1 MPMDTDITSVRPYAI
16 MINNHRYATPQDGIA
31 KADILF
37 EALAEGSITRFLAV
51 FTDVTAAED
60 IGPIR
65 SSRPYYLDMTRAY
78 DAIYVHAGGSDDAY
92 IAMKSAK
99 MTRVDGVNGGYEQGQ
114 LFYRDSVRRQKG
126 LEHSL
131 MLMPDKL
138 VDYVKEHDYRTE
150 HYADFEYNMKFADES
165 APSNT
170 SAESIEITF
179 RGTKTTSFQ
188 YDPET
193 KLYTASQF
201 GSVMTDALDDSIV
214 SFRNVLTLFARVTV
228 YDSYGR
234 LKTELSGKSGRGF
247 FFSEGKFIMINWSKA
262 DADAPFV
269 FTDESGAE
277 IVFGRGKTYIGI
289 VPTDGK
295 VVYD

>member
-1 MPMDTDITSVRPYAI
+1 
-16 MINNHRYATPQDGIA
+16 
-31 KADILF
+31 
-37 EALAEGSITRFLAV
+37 
-51 FTDVTAAED
+51 
-60 IGPIR
+60 
-65 SSRPYYLDMTRAY
+65 
-78 DAIYVHAGGSDDAY
+78 
-92 IAMKSAK
+92 MKSAK

-269 FTDESGAE
+269 FTDDSGAE